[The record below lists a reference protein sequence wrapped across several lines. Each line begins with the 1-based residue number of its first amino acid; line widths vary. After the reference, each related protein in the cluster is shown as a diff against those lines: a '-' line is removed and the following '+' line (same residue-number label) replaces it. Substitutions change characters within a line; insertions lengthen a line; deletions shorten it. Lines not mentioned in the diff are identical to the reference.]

1 MGKLIDLIDI
11 KIERGLKFDVK
22 ITDLNEKEIK
32 IQLKFTDQKKITL
45 KDSVRISLVKMKRF
59 VELK

>member
-45 KDSVRISLVKMKRF
+45 KDSVRISLVKIKRF